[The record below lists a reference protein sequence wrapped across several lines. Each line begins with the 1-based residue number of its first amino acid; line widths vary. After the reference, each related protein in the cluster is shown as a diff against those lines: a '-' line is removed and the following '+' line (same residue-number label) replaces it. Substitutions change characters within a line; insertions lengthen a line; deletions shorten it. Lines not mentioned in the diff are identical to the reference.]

1 MDDHEMIKNIKYV
14 VKKSGIAYC
23 YGMPVP
29 NNVTFYKIGGVLLTN
44 SEMDH
49 YFYKYRKWQDY
60 FKIYEMMMPNFYII
74 DDSNKYYKEIENF
87 LICKYNEKK
96 LQELLGKNIIP
107 H

>member
-1 MDDHEMIKNIKYV
+1 
-14 VKKSGIAYC
+14 
-23 YGMPVP
+23 
-29 NNVTFYKIGGVLLTN
+29 
-44 SEMDH
+44 
-49 YFYKYRKWQDY
+49 
-60 FKIYEMMMPNFYII
+60 MMMPNFYII